1 VNNMAIQTIKVTEQ
15 NWKSAVD
22 LIFDL
27 FYDYRLR
34 IMYSRGIEENLPHTE
49 EDATLGHAYSDRYL
63 RFDFDVVVG
72 IHYYGSGYVGQA
84 LDFKINNS
92 TIRYE
97 DAGNPT
103 MVINSDDDR
112 KTIEYRISRLGLI
125 PSSDEFKY
133 LGKLRYDVYTS
144 KRID

>member
-1 VNNMAIQTIKVTEQ
+1 MAIQTVKVTEQ
-15 NWKSAVD
+15 NWKSVVD

-34 IMYSRGIEENLPHTE
+34 IMYSGDLENNLPHTK
-49 EDATLGHAYSDRYL
+49 EDATLGHPYSNRYL
-63 RFDFDVVVG
+63 RFDFDVLVG

-84 LDFKINNS
+84 LDFRINNS

-97 DAGNPT
+97 DTRNPT
-103 MVINSDDDR
+103 MVINSDNGR
-112 KTIEYRISRLGLI
+112 RAMEYRISRLGLI
-125 PSSDEFKY
+125 PTTDEFNF
-133 LGKLRYDVYTS
+133 LGKNRYDVFSS